1 MLENIKIK
9 TAHKNYAYK
18 KYFVLKEHLQK
29 HVHTTSSP
37 LLFGVRKGN
46 KMAEASSRPSFCNKQ
61 YNANTVVPLLCSQS
75 CSSFCVAS
83 VGVKSRFC
91 VKELLYPISP
101 ARYFQFL
108 PCFAL
113 RWFAKSSVTE
123 AGKVLNLTL
132 FSDENKINKLHVIY
146 YKLHEIIINSVKH
159 ITVPLIRS
167 RVRPKNR

>member
-1 MLENIKIK
+1 MLTKSIL
-9 TAHKNYAYK
+9 YW
-18 KYFVLKEHLQK
+18 KEHLQK

-132 FSDENKINKLHVIY
+132 FSDENRINKLHVIY